1 MRGEGVSSSIWLEQ
15 SCDDEDDGRS
25 QVCFSALSVYSA
37 HFLILPIFAGE
48 SARADEH
55 ASDYL
60 GDGAGAHLLF
70 HVPSAERQKR
80 AIKQL
85 YIKRA
90 GAITAYTLSLTKT
103 ENVLLVLVR
112 RKHCHAQ
119 FLKFIMLNHPMCR
132 EL

>member
-25 QVCFSALSVYSA
+25 QICFSALSVYSA

-85 YIKRA
+85 YINHA
-90 GAITAYTLSLTKT
+90 LTG
-103 ENVLLVLVR
+103 LLY
-112 RKHCHAQ
+112 
-119 FLKFIMLNHPMCR
+119 P
-132 EL
+132 